1 MLFAYCILQGSLFR
15 SGWDD
20 SVKCVMLL
28 KASLHRHFTF
38 LQQHLCSGVGAG
50 DAANGGLEAVQQL
63 LVYICECIVSIYI
76 ELLLTNSSLTMDLN
90 TLSRLSEDLEL
101 ITKLFEELRNKIY
114 LSRMCLGRSPHIIET
129 SPPKNATHKRK
140 LGLLGIKPHLS
151 SRKKSAE
158 PTVEDRRN
166 RDEEVPAGRN
176 SNSIANIEEDSKA
189 TFKKA
194 LQPLTHVILAVQ
206 MNNQYLPDFVKAE
219 LYEDFGPTTLNI
231 WQLIMYWRK
240 ESKEDIVAAYHKLFA
255 DWRAPALE
263 EPLVDISHY
272 MSKVKAANI
281 IK

>member
-1 MLFAYCILQGSLFR
+1 MQSSLFR

-63 LVYICECIVSIYI
+63 LIYICECIVSIYI
-76 ELLLTNSSLTMDLN
+76 ELLLTNTSLTMDLN

-114 LSRMCLGRSPHIIET
+114 LSRMCLGRTPHIIET
-129 SPPKNATHKRK
+129 APPKNPAHKRR
-140 LGLLGIKPHLS
+140 GIMGIRPHLS
-151 SRKKSAE
+151 SRKKDIE
-158 PTVEDRRN
+158 PTAAQEGGRGRN
-166 RDEEVPAGRN
+166 REEEVPPGRN
-176 SNSIANIEEDSKA
+176 SNSIANIEDESKA

-194 LQPLTHVILAVQ
+194 LQPLSHVVLAVQ

-219 LYEDFGPTTLNI
+219 LYEDFGPTSLNI

-240 ESKEDIVAAYHKLFA
+240 EPKEAIVAAYQKLFA
-255 DWRAPALE
+255 DWRAPELE

-272 MSKVKAANI
+272 MSKVKAANL